1 MSARPVAGMRSSIAR
16 ARGSAVAEPLRSKP
30 ALAHPRS
37 SARVPHR
44 SRLDLTDFIPY
55 LINRVGVALVE
66 RFSHDA
72 LAGTHLSIATWRI
85 LAALSTNGRL
95 RQTDIA
101 EITSTEV
108 STMSRLITRLVQMG
122 LVSRARS
129 ARSNR
134 EVAVELTPRASA
146 LVAQLIPIAEE
157 LQATATQGLS
167 KQELSILKRALR
179 HMHENLTRTS

>member
-1 MSARPVAGMRSSIAR
+1 
-16 ARGSAVAEPLRSKP
+16 
-30 ALAHPRS
+30 
-37 SARVPHR
+37 
-44 SRLDLTDFIPY
+44 
-55 LINRVGVALVE
+55 
-66 RFSHDA
+66 
-72 LAGTHLSIATWRI
+72 
-85 LAALSTNGRL
+85 
-95 RQTDIA
+95 
-101 EITSTEV
+101 
-108 STMSRLITRLVQMG
+108 
-122 LVSRARS
+122 VSRARS